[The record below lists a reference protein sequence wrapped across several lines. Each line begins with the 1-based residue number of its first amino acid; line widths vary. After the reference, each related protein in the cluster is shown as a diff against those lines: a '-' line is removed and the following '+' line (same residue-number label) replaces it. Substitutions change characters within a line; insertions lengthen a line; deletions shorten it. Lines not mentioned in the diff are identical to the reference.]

1 MAYLVNLYQLKLS
14 SGHLPRPNTNDIV
27 IPWAVAKNRNIKV
40 GDVIGDPTHPVYP
53 GAPSLPVEVVVSGI
67 FAPAK
72 TFADETW
79 LSFMSLEYVNQ
90 YRESDLS
97 FIVVPRAGQ
106 KAALDA
112 WLEGQIAGENR
123 IVLTYGNQQAALQ
136 KEMGSMLFTF
146 SLMEIVIALVAAL
159 ALAGLNYI
167 FVTQRQAEFGVLN
180 ALGFDRPR
188 LVGRIIRETFFTTG
202 TAWLVS
208 MVGCILIVF
217 VLQQGLFTSIG
228 LRLNFFNPIPWLFT
242 LPIPAAV
249 LTVSAVTTVWMLSR
263 LDPVAIIERR

>member
-1 MAYLVNLYQLKLS
+1 
-14 SGHLPRPNTNDIV
+14 
-27 IPWAVAKNRNIKV
+27 
-40 GDVIGDPTHPVYP
+40 
-53 GAPSLPVEVVVSGI
+53 VVSGI

-97 FIVVPRAGQ
+97 LIVVPRAGQ

-112 WLEGQIAGENR
+112 WLESNIVGESR
-123 IVLTYGNQQAALQ
+123 LVFTYGNQQSALR

-146 SLMEIVIALVAAL
+146 SLMESVIAFVAAL
-159 ALAGLNYI
+159 TLTGLNYL
-167 FVTQRQAEFGVLN
+167 FVTERQAEFGVLN
-180 ALGFDRPR
+180 ALGFDRLQ

-202 TAWLVS
+202 VAWLAS

-217 VLQQGLFTSIG
+217 VLQQNLFASIG
-228 LRLNFFNPIPWLFT
+228 LRLNFFNPTPWLFT
-242 LPIPAAV
+242 LPIPGMV
-249 LTVSAVTTVWMLSR
+249 LTVSAVTTIWMLSR